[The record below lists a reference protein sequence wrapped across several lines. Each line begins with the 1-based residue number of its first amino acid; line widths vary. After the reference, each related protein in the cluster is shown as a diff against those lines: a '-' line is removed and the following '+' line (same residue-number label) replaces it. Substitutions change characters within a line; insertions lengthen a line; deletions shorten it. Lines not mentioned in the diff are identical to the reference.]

1 MHQSNADYASQ
12 IWITKILK
20 KQS

>member
-1 MHQSNADYASQ
+1 MHHSNADYASQ